1 MTVNKVI
8 LVGNL
13 GKDAEIRN
21 TGGGTVIANLRL
33 ATTDRRKAQDGSWQ
47 DHTEWHSVVAF
58 GKTAEVMEKWGKK
71 GKMLYIEGRLQTRE
85 YNDKDGNK
93 RWSTEVV
100 ANEIRMLGGA
110 PRGDEGGDSYGGGG
124 GGGGYSGGGGGGG
137 YGGGGGARGGGAS
150 GAGARGGGGG
160 GGRSAPPRDDYD
172 GGGGG
177 GPGDDDIPF

>member
-21 TGGGTVIANLRL
+21 TGGGTTIANLRL

-58 GKTAEVMEKWGKK
+58 GKTAEVMERWGKK

-100 ANEIRMLGGA
+100 ANEIRMLGA
-110 PRGDEGGDSYGGGG
+110 KGDEAREDGGTTARTDRPAPDRSRGTGR
-124 GGGGYSGGGGGGG
+124 SPEPSSDF
-137 YGGGGGARGGGAS
+137 GGA
-150 GAGARGGGGG
+150 
-160 GGRSAPPRDDYD
+160 
-172 GGGGG
+172 
-177 GPGDDDIPF
+177 DDDLPF

>member
-21 TGGGTVIANLRL
+21 GGGTTIANLRL

-58 GKTAEVMEKWGKK
+58 GKTAEVMERWGKK

-85 YNDKDGNK
+85 YTDKDGNK

-100 ANEIRMLGGA
+100 ANEIRMLGGKGEGEGQSTGTA
-110 PRGDEGGDSYGGGG
+110 PDRSRSTLPTGQRKPEAPAQSDGW
-124 GGGGYSGGGGGGG
+124 
-137 YGGGGGARGGGAS
+137 GGA
-150 GAGARGGGGG
+150 
-160 GGRSAPPRDDYD
+160 
-172 GGGGG
+172 
-177 GPGDDDIPF
+177 DDDLPF

>member
-1 MTVNKVI
+1 MTVNKVTLI
-8 LVGNL
+8 GNL

-21 TGGGTVIANLRL
+21 GGGTTIANLRL
-33 ATTDRRKAQDGSWQ
+33 ATTDRRKAQDGTWT

-100 ANEIRMLGGA
+100 ANEIRMLGGKGEGEGQSSGTGGQSRDAA
-110 PRGDEGGDSYGGGG
+110 PDRNRGTGQRQPEAPAQSDGWGGD
-124 GGGGYSGGGGGGG
+124 
-137 YGGGGGARGGGAS
+137 
-150 GAGARGGGGG
+150 
-160 GGRSAPPRDDYD
+160 DEV
-172 GGGGG
+172 
-177 GPGDDDIPF
+177 PF

>member
-8 LVGNL
+8 LIGNL
-13 GKDAEIRN
+13 GRDAEIRN
-21 TGGGTVIANLRL
+21 GGGTTIANLRL

-58 GKTAEVMEKWGKK
+58 GKTAEIMEKWGKK

-100 ANEIRMLGGA
+100 ANEIRMLGGKNEGEGQSSGTGGQSRDAA
-110 PRGDEGGDSYGGGG
+110 PD
-124 GGGGYSGGGGGGG
+124 
-137 YGGGGGARGGGAS
+137 
-150 GAGARGGGGG
+150 
-160 GGRSAPPRDDYD
+160 RSRSTGQRQPEAPAPADDW
-172 GGGGG
+172 
-177 GPGDDDIPF
+177 GDDSGIPF

>member
-1 MTVNKVI
+1 MTVNKVT

-21 TGGGTVIANLRL
+21 GGGTTIANLRL

-58 GKTAEVMEKWGKK
+58 GKTAEVMERWGKK

-85 YNDKDGNK
+85 YTDKDGNK

-100 ANEIRMLGGA
+100 ANEIRMLGGK
-110 PRGDEGGDSYGGGG
+110 GDE
-124 GGGGYSGGGGGGG
+124 
-137 YGGGGGARGGGAS
+137 A
-150 GAGARGGGGG
+150 
-160 GGRSAPPRDDYD
+160 RDDGSTTVRTDRPATNRKYEPD
-172 GGGGG
+172 TRGVSSVGLDMTVN
-177 GPGDDDIPF
+177 DDDLPF